1 MPKTVQLVATPK
13 TVPLVDAALRLGRS
27 YNVTLRL
34 LLTGKLSGGRDER
47 RQWYVTEESLE
58 RVLKAV
64 TPTELRAVSH

>member
-1 MPKTVQLVATPK
+1 MPK

-34 LLTGKLSGGRDER
+34 VLTGQLAGGRDER

-58 RVLKAV
+58 RVLKA
-64 TPTELRAVSH
+64 ENSAGLRAVSH

>member
-1 MPKTVQLVATPK
+1 MPK

-34 LLTGKLSGGRDER
+34 VLTGKLAGGRDER

-58 RVLKAV
+58 RVLKA
-64 TPTELRAVSH
+64 ENSAGLRATSH